1 MKGKIFAFSFILIL
15 IIGFFTVFPDLS
27 ETRNYEENER
37 TAVFEGVVYCLAED
51 GESYYVKDFFAT
63 DELAETATKIVMVSE
78 IEGKPVKGIAVDYL
92 FNESY
97 PYVDI
102 VTVPEG
108 IVYIGEKAFSALDG
122 VKKIKLPETVTEI
135 GKGAFS
141 NMDSLTEVTLSS
153 AITRI
158 PEELFLSSSRLVS
171 VKVGGEITEIGAY
184 AFAGCRRLPSFEIPE
199 SVTFIGEAAFRSTG
213 LTEVFIP
220 SRVSFADESEGYSC
234 FKDCSAL
241 KRVEFGKRKEDKFV
255 LDEYFFSGCSSLEE
269 VILPDTEEI
278 IIYEGAFENCTNL
291 KRIENA
297 ENISILGSRAF
308 YNCGLETF
316 SLPSDTE
323 YKNPDSGEAAVS
335 VFEKS
340 EKLKRV
346 VFEGETESFVLPEK
360 MFKDCTSLS
369 RVMLPLTEK
378 GITVSEKAFYGCRSL
393 LGVYNTATVCS
404 VGKEAF
410 SGCESLEKFVLP
422 ERVTVLP
429 EKIFYGCRRLRRV
442 YLHKSIEKIEGG
454 AFGKCEK
461 LIAVHYEGTA
471 DSYGDLRGSGGDSVK
486 SKLLAES
493 ENYPLLSNVRTE
505 ITPESVKLTWD
516 RDERAEG
523 YRVYRIDGLTL
534 KKVADIKETEYVFEN
549 LVPGQDYM
557 FSVCAFYRE
566 DGEKQLSPQKEIV
579 AVTAEGRR

>member
-1 MKGKIFAFSFILIL
+1 MKGKIFAFSFIIIL
-15 IIGFFTVFPDLS
+15 IIGFFAVSLSSS
-27 ETRNYEENER
+27 ETRNYEENDS

-63 DELAETATKIVMVSE
+63 DELAEEATKIVMVNE
-78 IEGKPVKGIAVDYL
+78 INGKPVRGIAVDYL

-102 VTVPEG
+102 ITVPEG
-108 IVYIGEKAFSALDG
+108 IEYIGEKAFSALDG
-122 VKKIKLPETVTEI
+122 VKKIKLPDTVSEI

-153 AITRI
+153 GITRI
-158 PEELFLSSSRLVS
+158 PEDLFLSSSRLVS
-171 VKVGGEITEIGAY
+171 VKVGGKITEIGAY
-184 AFAGCRRLPSFEIPE
+184 AFAGCRRLPAFEISE

-220 SRVSFADESEGYSC
+220 AQVSFADESEGYSC
-234 FKDCSAL
+234 FKDCAAL
-241 KRVEFGKRKEDKFV
+241 KRVEFENREESKFI
-255 LDEYFFSGCSSLEE
+255 LNEYFFSGCSSLEE
-269 VILPDTEEI
+269 VILPEAKEI
-278 IIYEGAFENCTNL
+278 IICEGAFESCKNL
-291 KRIENA
+291 RRIENS
-297 ENISILGSRAF
+297 ECISVIGTRAF
-308 YNCGLETF
+308 FNCGFENLF
-316 SLPSDTE
+316 LPSDIE
-323 YKNPDSGEAAVS
+323 YKNRDSGEAAVS

-360 MFKDCTSLS
+360 MFKDCTALS
-369 RVMLPLTEK
+369 RIMLPLTEK

-393 LGVYNTATVCS
+393 LGVYNTATVRFI
-404 VGKEAF
+404 GKEAF
-410 SGCESLEKFVLP
+410 SGCEALEKFVLP

-442 YLHKSIEKIEGG
+442 YLHENIEKIERS

-461 LIAVHYEGTA
+461 LIAVHFEGTA
-471 DSYGDLRGSGGDSVK
+471 DGYGDLKGSGGDSVR

-493 ENYPLLSNVRTE
+493 EKYPLLTNVRTE
-505 ITPESVKLTWD
+505 ITPRRVKLTWD
-516 RDERAEG
+516 EDERAEG
-523 YRVYRIDGLTL
+523 YRIYRIDGLAL
-534 KKVADIKETEYVFEN
+534 KKVADIKDTEYVFGN
-549 LVPGQDYM
+549 LNPGQDYM

-566 DGEKQLSPQKEIV
+566 AGEKQLSPQKEIV
-579 AVTAEGRR
+579 AVIAE